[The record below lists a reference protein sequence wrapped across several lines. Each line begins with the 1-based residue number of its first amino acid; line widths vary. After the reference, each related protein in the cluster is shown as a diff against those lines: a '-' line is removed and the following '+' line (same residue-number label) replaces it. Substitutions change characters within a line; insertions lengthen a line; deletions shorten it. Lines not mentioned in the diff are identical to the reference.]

1 MNNNLGPAAGAHIH
15 YQVPVAAVHPAGRV
29 GSEAWVL
36 GFAYWILLPAAKS
49 LLYRKATN
57 LTPALPVLHLAWGT
71 HGAFASIAQR
81 GDKRPRSRSLF
92 LRESGFGICLGQ
104 CMRTQISNQLLS
116 EAWSQG
122 FIASQSCQQWSLS
135 TSDTQ
140 SSVLGKGGVWGSLG
154 DGCGKFLPQHCL
166 IWYLLTTLEINV
178 IFLCLKTLR
187 SQCLGSLTTF

>member
-122 FIASQSCQQWSLS
+122 FIASQSLVSNGLWAPVIHR
-135 TSDTQ
+135 
-140 SSVLGKGGVWGSLG
+140 VLYWAKV
-154 DGCGKFLPQHCL
+154 GCG
-166 IWYLLTTLEINV
+166 EA
-178 IFLCLKTLR
+178 
-187 SQCLGSLTTF
+187 LGMGVENSCPSTVSFDIY